1 MDNIHRLFLALAF
14 SAPLVTGAAHANSL
28 LDSVKAPRSN
38 TVNQPV
44 AHRHCRRCHH

>member
-28 LDSVKAPRSN
+28 LDSVKSTAEQYGKSAGSSSSLP
-38 TVNQPV
+38 
-44 AHRHCRRCHH
+44 